1 MKKFALLLLLSS
13 AFILPFCTSSKKTV
27 SSNVRKVTYMA
38 DVQPI
43 VSTTCTPCHFPPKG
57 NKKPYDTY
65 AAVKG
70 DVDSILVRIS
80 KNPGEKGFMP
90 MRHPKLP
97 DSLIHV
103 FVQWKADGLLEQ

>member
-1 MKKFALLLLLSS
+1 
-13 AFILPFCTSSKKTV
+13 
-27 SSNVRKVTYMA
+27 MA

-43 VSTTCTPCHFPPKG
+43 VATTCTPCHFPPKG

-65 AAVKG
+65 TAVRS
-70 DVDSILVRIS
+70 DIDSILVRIN

-90 MRHPKLP
+90 MRHPKLS